1 MTTEPTTEDEVSW
14 HDNLIYAM
22 QICAPDPEHQ
32 DWRSD
37 LVLDIDHI
45 VEWVCGADGG
55 VKFRVAP
62 ATLVFHD
69 VTDLRVHL
77 DMGSASF
84 GMAEG
89 TPLALNELSIDGIT
103 KTPAPPPGVT
113 SSRPYHKWRIALNLP
128 RNGELTFGASG
139 YTQTLRAEPL
149 LLDEQRLSPRDRP
162 SFGLARAV

>member
-1 MTTEPTTEDEVSW
+1 MTTEPTTADDVSW
-14 HDNLIYAM
+14 HDNLIYAL
-22 QICAPDPEHQ
+22 QIRAPDPENG

-45 VEWVCGADGG
+45 VEWVCGADGK

-69 VTDLRVHL
+69 VTDLRIHL
-77 DMGSASF
+77 DMGAASF
-84 GMAEG
+84 GMADV
-89 TPLALNELSIDGIT
+89 TPLALNELSIDGIS
-103 KTPAPPPGVT
+103 KTRAPHPGQMP
-113 SSRPYHKWRIALNLP
+113 SLPYHQWRIALNLP

-162 SFGLARAV
+162 SLGPMDPA